1 MDSAWT
7 LSIAGVAIVSLV
19 PVLRRL
25 RRGLRGTALLS
36 AWNWAAVA
44 WLAWLIALLVSAA
57 PRVTEG
63 IVWISWYVVA
73 VLALTPPIAVLG
85 ARRPTS
91 RVWTCFVLVPLVLV
105 FTWPILT
112 ALHSGQA
119 LRTFHL
125 EEPLLAGYGLVLV
138 MGAGNYLALRY
149 SLAALLWMVGLLA
162 VVLPLCPTTAR
173 WMLDAENGRF
183 WGTICLAA
191 AGWIADRLATRGGR
205 RASGGRP
212 ALDRVWHDFRDL
224 FGIVWSRRVQERFND
239 QARQTALPLRLGWD
253 GLEPAAEAVQGT
265 AFDPESLAGAEKL
278 LRWLLQKFVDP
289 AWIDQRLRPAA
300 PHLKQND

>member
-1 MDSAWT
+1 
-7 LSIAGVAIVSLV
+7 
-19 PVLRRL
+19 L
-25 RRGLRGTALLS
+25 RRGLSGTALLS
-36 AWNWAAVA
+36 AWNWVAVA
-44 WLAWLIALLVSAA
+44 WIGWLMALLLSAA
-57 PRVTEG
+57 PRATKGTVE
-63 IVWISWYVVA
+63 ISWYVAA

-112 ALHSGQA
+112 ALHSGEA
-119 LRTFHL
+119 SRTFSL

-149 SLAALLWMVGLLA
+149 SLAALLWTVGLLA

-173 WMLDAENGRF
+173 WMLGAENGRF
-183 WGTICLAA
+183 WGTICVAA
-191 AGWIADRLATRGGR
+191 AGWIADRLAARSGR
-205 RASGGRP
+205 PGSGDRP
-212 ALDRVWHDFRDL
+212 ALDRVWRDFRDL

-239 QARQTALPLRLGWD
+239 QARQTGLSLRLGWE
-253 GLEPAAEAVQGT
+253 GLEPAAGNPTSGT
-265 AFDPESLAGAEKL
+265 FDSQSLADTEKS

-289 AWIDQRLRPAA
+289 EWIDERLEAA
-300 PHLKQND
+300 TPQPLQND